1 MSRQHPGRPCRGS
14 GSHRRAARGP
24 RTYRWRRRTG
34 RLHGTNHPV
43 RRRRR
48 NRCVSRHTRT
58 DTAQPRVL
66 SGKLC
71 VRGVG
76 CLLFEIGGVSG
87 VSWCRAARLTVV
99 MMSHST
105 VGLPRLSMTSRPL
118 MPVMVEAL
126 RAWMRAALPEMARV
140 QHFDNILWNEQPQPL
155 GRNGQIFRL

>member
-1 MSRQHPGRPCRGS
+1 MQ
-14 GSHRRAARGP
+14 
-24 RTYRWRRRTG
+24 
-34 RLHGTNHPV
+34 
-43 RRRRR
+43 
-48 NRCVSRHTRT
+48 
-58 DTAQPRVL
+58 
-66 SGKLC
+66 
-71 VRGVG
+71 GVG